1 MPKRIVITGG
11 PGTGKTS
18 VIRLLEEKGYF
29 CFHEVIRD
37 LTLEAK
43 RNGNPTTFESNPLT
57 FVDDPFRFN
66 QYLLNSRMEHFK
78 AGEDLSH
85 NVIFYDR
92 GMPDVL
98 AYMKYF
104 DQDYPEEFITHCQR
118 YKYDGVIVLPPWE
131 EIYTRDEERLE
142 SFEQAM
148 EIHEEL
154 ISIYSEFRYDTLL
167 VPRGTV
173 EERADY
179 IIKRVIPET

>member
-18 VIRLLEEKGYF
+18 VIRLLEEMGYF

-43 RNGNPTTFESNPLT
+43 RNGNQAAFESNPLT
-57 FVDDPFRFN
+57 FVDDPLKFN
-66 QYLLNSRMEHFK
+66 EFLINSRLEHFK

-85 NVIFYDR
+85 NIVFYDR
-92 GMPDVL
+92 GLPDVL

-104 DQDYPEEFITHCQR
+104 DQEYPDHFISHCLNH
-118 YKYDGVIVLPPWE
+118 KYDKVILLPPWE

-154 ISIYSEFRYDTLL
+154 ISMYASFHYETRM
-167 VPRGTV
+167 VPTGTV
-173 EERADY
+173 QERADY
-179 IIKRVIPET
+179 IVNHLIPQT

>member
-1 MPKRIVITGG
+1 M
-11 PGTGKTS
+11 
-18 VIRLLEEKGYF
+18 IRLLEERGYY

-43 RNGNPTTFESNPLT
+43 RNGNRATFESNPLT
-57 FVDDPFRFN
+57 FVEDPLKFN
-66 QYLLNSRMEHFK
+66 EFLINSRLEHFK

-104 DQDYPEEFITHCQR
+104 DQEYPDEFVSYCMGN
-118 YKYDGVIVLPPWE
+118 KYDGVIILPPWE
-131 EIYTRDEERLE
+131 EIYTQDEERLE

-154 ISIYSEFRYDTLL
+154 IRMYEEFRYETLV

-173 EERADY
+173 EERTAY
-179 IIKRVIPET
+179 IIKRVIPAN